1 MRYFIAFSII
11 HLKTVVLYDVTR
23 IAWRAG
29 VILASE
35 LCGDF
40 LEKIIAAFFD
50 FWVHLKHLFF
60 SQIYGPNSPPLYNT
74 NIPCPQ
80 VFSRK
85 EERET
90 WEWVWEISRHPSQ
103 NSCLGFF
110 SADNETTMASS
121 TNALKLGGYD
131 YKFTGNVPDNFKCLV
146 CLLPMK
152 DPVQIVGCGHR
163 LCSICLESLFR

>member
-1 MRYFIAFSII
+1 MVWIKLIWLCYAFKEYTLSI
-11 HLKTVVLYDVTR
+11 
-23 IAWRAG
+23 
-29 VILASE
+29 
-35 LCGDF
+35 
-40 LEKIIAAFFD
+40 
-50 FWVHLKHLFF
+50 FF
-60 SQIYGPNSPPLYNT
+60 SVKYTAPTPHHSTTPTSPVPR
-74 NIPCPQ
+74 C
-80 VFSRK
+80 SRERK
-85 EERET
+85 RET

-131 YKFTGNVPDNFKCLV
+131 YKFTGKVPDNFKCLV